1 MNLIEENIEQAQK
14 ITLGQVDNGTLAT
27 AVTCGET
34 LAIARH
40 GRVES
45 YLVPKYLLDEALM
58 KIAVLECDNKRLLGE
73 KVEEPVT
80 VTLFRDSALED
91 EDRVPMKRQKVG
103 VNKHAFKSEMQ
114 MIERKQS
121 PQ

>member
-45 YLVPKYLLDEALM
+45 YLVPKHIIEELLNRVAA
-58 KIAVLECDNKRLLGE
+58 IECENQMLSEGE
-73 KVEEPVT
+73 
-80 VTLFRDSALED
+80 
-91 EDRVPMKRQKVG
+91 G
-103 VNKHAFKSEMQ
+103 V
-114 MIERKQS
+114 
-121 PQ
+121 